1 VDEDE
6 TLVGWLHL
14 AFHLRLPTLRDN
26 RCKFCA
32 EMIGP
37 EDEAAEAAEKESN
50 GEDDPYFR

>member
-26 RCKFCA
+26 RCRFCA

-37 EDEAAEAAEKESN
+37 EDEAAEAAE
-50 GEDDPYFR
+50 GQDDE